1 MSRPHAHA
9 RADLDDALPLL
20 RRWLLGA
27 LFLGAVAMLS
37 LPAARSLASPVG
49 AMPLWLIG
57 MPLASLAALALRAR
71 LRAPPR
77 MTAPSVP
84 SIRRR
89 AATAPARGAVR
100 PRRRALPRAA

>member
-1 MSRPHAHA
+1 MTRPDAHVHA
-9 RADLDDALPLL
+9 RADHDDALPLL
-20 RRWLLGA
+20 RRLLLGA

-71 LRAPPR
+71 LQASPRASAPP
-77 MTAPSVP
+77 AS
-84 SIRRR
+84 
-89 AATAPARGAVR
+89 AA
-100 PRRRALPRAA
+100 PRRRPSAAPAV